1 MPTSAEPGRPNRR
14 RPLGRGPG
22 AAAPQGAAEQEALPD
37 PAPSRN
43 RGETP
48 GPPPSPDAEAD
59 AAAAAAPAPAP
70 AGAAGAPE
78 RATVNGPGA
87 AAPRPVGGVSDEAL
101 RARGRASGP
110 EGTPASA
117 AAPGLLDG
125 GSDVASGAAGPG
137 PVGGG
142 SDGVSGVSA
151 GGVAAAGHGE
161 AGSRGRGGFTLR
173 LDNFEGPFDLLL
185 QLISRHKLDVTEVA
199 LSKVTDEFMAYIRAM
214 GPDWDLDQTT
224 EFLVVAA
231 TLLDLKAA
239 RLLPVAEVE
248 DEADL
253 ALLEARDL
261 LFARLLQYKAY
272 KRVAEIFQGRA
283 EDESRRYPRTVG
295 LEPHLAGLL
304 PDVVISIG
312 AEGFA
317 RLAVRA
323 MQPKA
328 KPQVY
333 VDHIHAPLVSVREQ
347 AVFVVALLRAR
358 GEATFQELTEDAPD
372 TLTVV
377 ARFLALLELYREKA
391 VVLDQEEALRTLTV
405 RWSGGDGDGDAG
417 GPPGV
422 SDEFDRIVE
431 VKE

>member
-1 MPTSAEPGRPNRR
+1 M
-14 RPLGRGPG
+14 
-22 AAAPQGAAEQEALPD
+22 
-37 PAPSRN
+37 
-43 RGETP
+43 
-48 GPPPSPDAEAD
+48 
-59 AAAAAAPAPAP
+59 
-70 AGAAGAPE
+70 
-78 RATVNGPGA
+78 
-87 AAPRPVGGVSDEAL
+87 
-101 RARGRASGP
+101 
-110 EGTPASA
+110 
-117 AAPGLLDG
+117 
-125 GSDVASGAAGPG
+125 
-137 PVGGG
+137 
-142 SDGVSGVSA
+142 SA

-333 VDHIHAPLVSVREQ
+333 VDHIHAPLVSAREQ
-347 AVFVVALLRAR
+347 AGFVVALLRAR